1 MKPRRR
7 LTPKQLEILT
17 EVFERQRSGQTL
29 TAIAKDMGVS
39 RRNIYNW
46 RKSEEWVEMERQLKE
61 KLISDAYFSVMD
73 TLVRRAIEGR
83 SPKFI
88 ELYLKTQGK
97 LTDVSE
103 VHQKQQLN
111 IVQDGVT
118 DDILADLDKIL
129 GVEFKL

>member
-1 MKPRRR
+1 MKPCRR

-39 RRNIYNW
+39 RRNVYNW
-46 RKSEEWVEMERQLKE
+46 RKSEEWIEMERQLKE

-73 TLVRRAIEGR
+73 TLVRRAIEGK

-97 LTDVSE
+97 LKEQENTQ
-103 VHQKQQLN
+103 VHVNNN
-111 IVQDGVT
+111 IVQEGISDEF
-118 DDILADLDKIL
+118 LRDLDAIL
-129 GVEFKL
+129 KG

>member
-1 MKPRRR
+1 MKPCRR

-46 RKSEEWVEMERQLKE
+46 RKSEEWIEMERQLKE

-97 LTDVSE
+97 LKEQDNTQ
-103 VHQKQQLN
+103 VHVNNN
-111 IVQDGVT
+111 IVQDGVS
-118 DDILADLDKIL
+118 DEFLRDLDAIL
-129 GVEFKL
+129 KGE

>member
-1 MKPRRR
+1 MVSLKQRRR

-17 EVFERQRSGQTL
+17 TVFERQRSGQAL
-29 TAIAKDMGVS
+29 TAIAKDIGVD
-39 RRNIYNW
+39 RRTIYNW
-46 RKSEEWVEMERQLKE
+46 RKADEWIEMERQLKE
-61 KLISDAYFSVMD
+61 KLIQDAYYSVMD

-97 LTDVSE
+97 LTDISE

-118 DDILADLDKIL
+118 DDIFAEIDALLK
-129 GVEFKL
+129 G

>member
-1 MKPRRR
+1 MTKPRRR

-17 EVFERQRSGQTL
+17 DVFERQRSGQTL
-29 TAIAKDMGVS
+29 TAIAKDVGVD
-39 RRNIYNW
+39 RRTLYNW
-46 RKSEEWVEMERQLKE
+46 KKADEWVEMERQLKE

-103 VHQKQQLN
+103 IQTKQQIN
-111 IVQDGVT
+111 IVNDGVT
-118 DDILADLDKIL
+118 DEIFAELDAILNGD
-129 GVEFKL
+129 

>member
-1 MKPRRR
+1 MKPCRR

-17 EVFERQRSGQTL
+17 EVFERQRSGKTL

-46 RKSEEWVEMERQLKE
+46 RKSEEWIEMERQLKE

-97 LTDVSE
+97 LKEQDNTQ
-103 VHQKQQLN
+103 VHVNNN
-111 IVQDGVT
+111 IVQDGVS
-118 DDILADLDKIL
+118 DEFLRDLDAIL
-129 GVEFKL
+129 KGE